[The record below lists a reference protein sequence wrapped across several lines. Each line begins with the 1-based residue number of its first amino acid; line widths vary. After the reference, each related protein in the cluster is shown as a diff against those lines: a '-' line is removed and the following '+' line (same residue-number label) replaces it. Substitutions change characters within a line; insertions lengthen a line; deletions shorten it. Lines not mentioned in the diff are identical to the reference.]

1 MNLTTLRVKVVP
13 KIRRDCKP
21 EPRRG
26 HRLMTRARRMWGMLA
41 IGFGLTAVLG
51 GTVRAGEEDDLQRQI
66 DTQKSSVAD
75 LERLDDLKAVT
86 DEIARLKSWLD
97 EAWGLRAKHEYDQVR
112 TVLDRA
118 LKQEDLIRAQITV
131 SKLHAQELKREAALK
146 EIKDKIAHTRKT
158 LQETSEKKKTLE
170 KAAQ

>member
-1 MNLTTLRVKVVP
+1 LK
-13 KIRRDCKP
+13 
-21 EPRRG
+21 
-26 HRLMTRARRMWGMLA
+26 TRARRMWGVWA
-41 IGFGLTAVLG
+41 IGFSLTGSLTVMTG
-51 GTVRAGEEDDLQRQI
+51 GVARAGEEDDLQRQI

-86 DEIARLKSWLD
+86 DEITRLRTWLD
-97 EAWGLRAKHEYDQVR
+97 EAWGLRAKHEYDEVR

-118 LKQEDLIRAQITV
+118 LKQEDLIRDEITV
-131 SKLHAQELKREAALK
+131 SKLRAQELKREASLK
-146 EIKDKIAHTRKT
+146 EIKDKIARTRKT

>member
-1 MNLTTLRVKVVP
+1 
-13 KIRRDCKP
+13 
-21 EPRRG
+21 
-26 HRLMTRARRMWGMLA
+26 MTRARRMWGMLA
-41 IGFGLTAVLG
+41 IGLGLTAVLSG
-51 GTVRAGEEDDLQRQI
+51 AARAGEEDDLQRQI

-118 LKQEDLIRAQITV
+118 LKQEDLIRDLITV
-131 SKLHAQELKREAALK
+131 SKLRAQELKREAALK
-146 EIKDKIAHTRKT
+146 EIKDKIARTRKT